1 MQAFLKNMVLPPPTP
16 PTHTRIPL
24 AQRPAM
30 FRRCTTSDCPS
41 GRVGKEAAL
50 TDAPLGGHRT
60 GGPLRK
66 GDQGAGPPALPLA
79 PVRSSLLKSLHVE
92 SEGAV
97 YQERPTHAIARRPQ
111 PVAPST
117 LLRART
123 RLPGAAITPAKRS
136 ELDYADAALSRG
148 SVTQPQPMQYSTPFH
163 ANAHVWSHTP
173 VVMVEAIA
181 SGITATTVSSRH
193 GGRTVR
199 CGARAVQKR
208 PQGTLLRTHAFA
220 SAASP
225 SEGAVPAARTG
236 DELDPPPTEASLA
249 AAPACPAHRGRL
261 VQQTRPQFSLCRV
274 PRSGVPRAPLPCRP
288 PPAPQPPS
296 RPPLCNTRAPEAVPC
311 NTPAGV
317 ELLPSAAA
325 EAVGMSCPALSSS
338 VLVCSPDH

>member
-1 MQAFLKNMVLPPPTP
+1 MAGDGDRRRCGWGGRSSGWFWDGHAAGGPGIRPGSCWYSHPWAPSDHAFSLSLSQCWGHATRALPTLEPAFHPTLFLHTGNRREGRHCVSSLLLYTPPPTHTECSSPSPAQRLWPRRGCNCGRATQSAPSLRQLTRRPMQAFLKNMVLPPPTP

-173 VVMVEAIA
+173 VVMVEAICLWH
-181 SGITATTVSSRH
+181 H
-193 GGRTVR
+193 GNH
-199 CGARAVQKR
+199 C
-208 PQGTLLRTHAFA
+208 
-220 SAASP
+220 
-225 SEGAVPAARTG
+225 
-236 DELDPPPTEASLA
+236 
-249 AAPACPAHRGRL
+249 
-261 VQQTRPQFSLCRV
+261 QQ
-274 PRSGVPRAPLPCRP
+274 
-288 PPAPQPPS
+288 
-296 RPPLCNTRAPEAVPC
+296 
-311 NTPAGV
+311 
-317 ELLPSAAA
+317 
-325 EAVGMSCPALSSS
+325 
-338 VLVCSPDH
+338 